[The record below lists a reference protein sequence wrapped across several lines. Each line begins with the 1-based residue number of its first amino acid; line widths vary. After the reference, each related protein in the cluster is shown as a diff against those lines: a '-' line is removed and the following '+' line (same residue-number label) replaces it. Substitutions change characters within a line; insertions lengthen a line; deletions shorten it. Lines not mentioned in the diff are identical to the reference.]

1 MLPTMSFREK
11 ERQSFANGSTE
22 DKMPLH
28 SSTPSQCFVRPAGTR
43 THTHTYTCT
52 KSRILEIRS
61 LKPRLSALSLC
72 LPHFLSAKKQQRRRA
87 RSTWRTNAEARAS
100 HQKAL
105 HCPCVRCTQRTVG
118 VTLSC
123 FLYFLFLFFSS
134 EKIKLAAQA
143 NRCSMPARVHR
154 DKADWI
160 RKEQKETKKKD
171 KLHRK
176 ERNPSGKKKKSNS
189 GG

>member
-1 MLPTMSFREK
+1 MLSTMSFREK
-11 ERQSFANGSTE
+11 ERQSFASGSTE

-28 SSTPSQCFVRPAGTR
+28 SSTPSQCFVRPAGTSTHTN
-43 THTHTYTCT
+43 THTHMYTCT

-72 LPHFLSAKKQQRRRA
+72 LPHFLSAKKQQRTTA
-87 RSTWRTNAEARAS
+87 RTTWRTNAEAHAS

-123 FLYFLFLFFSS
+123 FLYFFFFFFFSS
-134 EKIKLAAQA
+134 EKIKLVA
-143 NRCSMPARVHR
+143 
-154 DKADWI
+154 
-160 RKEQKETKKKD
+160 
-171 KLHRK
+171 
-176 ERNPSGKKKKSNS
+176 
-189 GG
+189 